1 MKEIIDEY
9 LRHDYIVE
17 EEETEDKKYIK
28 IKNMLD
34 NENINEYDEGG
45 IRNILM
51 SESETS
57 GELDDL
63 ENNMDYLNS
72 LIYDRPAY
80 TESVQ
85 PTVGQTPEKRVD
97 DKKPDDI
104 VLEPHPEQ
112 PKQEEKH
119 EDLKINSDDEF
130 MKKIQSGEY
139 VNELRDIRG
148 SRNNTKRT
156 PEKTQEHPQTG
167 NNSHNKQT
175 ETKSLDIKP
184 TKVESDDIDVI
195 KDKIKDATNDKNV
208 FFSTMFN
215 K

>member
-1 MKEIIDEY
+1 
-9 LRHDYIVE
+9 
-17 EEETEDKKYIK
+17 
-28 IKNMLD
+28 
-34 NENINEYDEGG
+34 
-45 IRNILM
+45 
-51 SESETS
+51 
-57 GELDDL
+57 
-63 ENNMDYLNS
+63 
-72 LIYDRPAY
+72 
-80 TESVQ
+80 
-85 PTVGQTPEKRVD
+85 
-97 DKKPDDI
+97 
-104 VLEPHPEQ
+104 
-112 PKQEEKH
+112 
-119 EDLKINSDDEF
+119 
-130 MKKIQSGEY
+130 